1 MLITLTS
8 NVFLSPK
15 PRKRTEFYS
24 IMTPPTWWKAKTGGA
39 WRHLTILACLGG
51 ETSRKL
57 QVTVRGWWH
66 MQVCN
71 AEDSFGRKHQ
81 FQDFVS
87 FGYDSLFLSSC
98 QLWSYAVIPISSCDT
113 CRDFFFFFFVFLICQ
128 DILGEASWTVSSRLQ
143 ASGFSLRHMQ
153 VGTVFGCGWGCWIVG
168 YVSQIGMGRRPKS
181 SGFVYLQTHSCPWKI
196 IQTALLL
203 FSCVII
209 WGQRVDYWL
218 PFKNKLYESERSSS
232 GLCGSLLLHAFYFCV
247 SINNLHIIFI

>member
-113 CRDFFFFFFVFLICQ
+113 CRDFFFFFVFLICQ

-143 ASGFSLRHMQ
+143 ASAF
-153 VGTVFGCGWGCWIVG
+153 GTCRWGPCLDVVEDAELLVMYPRLGWDGV
-168 YVSQIGMGRRPKS
+168 QN
-181 SGFVYLQTHSCPWKI
+181 LQDLCIFKRTLVREK
-196 IQTALLL
+196 L
-203 FSCVII
+203 F
-209 WGQRVDYWL
+209 
-218 PFKNKLYESERSSS
+218 KLHY
-232 GLCGSLLLHAFYFCV
+232 CYFLV
-247 SINNLHIIFI
+247 